1 MDSVEHGPIHGIVV
15 CTRCLAD
22 AGGPDLIDRLRR
34 LLDGELEKAFTV
46 GGIRC
51 MAGCA
56 RPLAVG
62 FSSPGK
68 ASYLFGDVDP
78 DRDAEHLISFARL
91 YRALDDGWCNEGQRP
106 AGLAGKI
113 VARIP
118 SPPRNSAP

>member
-1 MDSVEHGPIHGIVV
+1 MHGPVHSIVV

-22 AGGPDLIDRLRR
+22 ARGLDLMDTLRSLLHGG
-34 LLDGELEKAFTV
+34 LEEAFTV
-46 GGIRC
+46 SGVRC
-51 MAGCA
+51 MAGCE

-62 FSSPGK
+62 FSAPGK

-78 DRDAEHLISFARL
+78 QRDAEHLVSFARL

-106 AGLAGKI
+106 LGLAGKI

-118 SPPRNSAP
+118 APTGKSP